1 MLGAAAAA
9 RAEVPTEVSTRVQAL
24 ARQGAGAL
32 LADRTARVEVTVG
45 ELNPR
50 LRLAPC
56 SQIQPYLL
64 PGLPVWGRTRVG
76 LRCIDGTARWNV
88 SLPLTVKVF
97 AKVLVAHGALPAG
110 AVLEAGQF
118 DVAEADIAAEPGG
131 VFTDAKDLIGRKL
144 DRPVEAGEALRTTDM
159 EKRHWFAAGDRV
171 KVHAMGAGFSVDGE
185 GQALSIGLDKEDAR
199 IRLDNGRTVTGRA
212 VGEHVVEVWL

>member
-1 MLGAAAAA
+1 MLGAGLAG
-9 RAEVPTEVSTRVQAL
+9 AEVPAELSARVQAL

-32 LADRTARVEVTVG
+32 LAEQQARVEVSVG

-56 SQIQPYLL
+56 NQIQPYLL

-76 LRCIDGTARWNV
+76 LRCIDGATRWNV

-97 AKVLVAHGALPAG
+97 TKVLVARGVLPAG
-110 AVLEAGQF
+110 TVLEAGQF
-118 DVAEADIAAEPGG
+118 DLAEADIAAESGH
-131 VFTDAKDLIGRKL
+131 VFTDAQDVVGRRL
-144 DRPVEAGEALRTTDM
+144 DRPLEAGETLRSTDM
-159 EKRHWFAAGDRV
+159 EKRRWFAAGDRV
-171 KVHAMGAGFSVDGE
+171 KVRAMGSGFAIDGE

-199 IRLDNGRTVTGRA
+199 IRLDNGRTVMGRA
-212 VGEHVVEVWL
+212 VGEHLVEVWL